1 MTAHRIYG
9 IFLRNLY
16 LYKRS
21 LPRLMEIFYWPLLDL
36 LLWGFITLYLARYGK
51 TLPNFVAFF
60 VGALI
65 LWDILFRS
73 QLGISVSFLE
83 DVWARNFLNIF
94 VSPLTPMEYIFSL
107 MFVSLFKILLA
118 GSIMS
123 LLAWLFYSLN
133 IFVIGI
139 SLVPFVLNLVILGW
153 TIGIFTTSLILR
165 FGQQAE
171 ILAWGIAILFQPI
184 SAVFY
189 PMSVLPRFLRA
200 AARFNPASYVFEG
213 MREILTTHVLPVQKL
228 LWAFGINAVFIVA
241 VFFFFSWIL
250 KAVKKRGLLA
260 KIGE

>member
-1 MTAHRIYG
+1 
-9 IFLRNLY
+9 
-16 LYKRS
+16 
-21 LPRLMEIFYWPLLDL
+21 
-36 LLWGFITLYLARYGK
+36 
-51 TLPNFVAFF
+51 
-60 VGALI
+60 
-65 LWDILFRS
+65 
-73 QLGISVSFLE
+73 
-83 DVWARNFLNIF
+83 
-94 VSPLTPMEYIFSL
+94 

-123 LLAWLFYSLN
+123 LLAWVFYSFN

-139 SLVPFVLNLVILGW
+139 SLIPFVLNLVVLGW

-189 PMSVLPRFLRA
+189 PVSVLPRFLRA

-213 MREILTTHVLPVQKL
+213 MREIITTHVVPLQKL
-228 LWAFGINAVFIVA
+228 LWSFGINAFFLIA
-241 VFFFFSWIL
+241 VFAFFCRIL

>member
-21 LPRLMEIFYWPLLDL
+21 IPRLMEIFYWPLLDL
-36 LLWGFITLYLARYGK
+36 LLWGFITLYLSRYGK

-83 DVWARNFLNIF
+83 DIWARNFLNLF
-94 VSPLTPMEYIFSL
+94 VSPLTPIEYIVSL

-118 GSIMS
+118 GGIMS
-123 LLAWLFYSLN
+123 LLAWIFYSFN

-139 SLVPFVLNLVILGW
+139 ALIPFVLNLVILGW

-189 PMSVLPRFLRA
+189 PVSVLPRFLQA
-200 AARFNPASYVFEG
+200 AARFNPASYIFEG
-213 MREILTTHVLPVQKL
+213 MREIITTHVVPLPKL
-228 LWAFGINAVFIVA
+228 LWAFGINAAFLVA
-241 VFFFFSWIL
+241 VFAFFYRIL